1 MKPTEDQLAELS
13 QRYNDLCGKNT
24 ALQKSLTESKEDYNE
39 LQAEYFVLLNRY
51 IDLWK
56 DLKENK
62 KELNK
67 QNQTI

>member
-1 MKPTEDQLAELS
+1 MKPTEDQLAGLS
-13 QRYNDLCGKNT
+13 QRYNDLCDKNT
-24 ALQKSLTESKEDYNE
+24 ALQKSLTESQEDYNE

-62 KELNK
+62 RELTK